1 MQPERDSRNSPCRCV
16 RSAVDAGFSLVE
28 ILVVLGIILI
38 IAAVATP
45 YMTKTLDTYRIRDTM
60 TNVASIAQRSR
71 TVALKENT
79 TQRLHVTKVN
89 GQVVLFVTDST
100 DAAIQPIPGDPQLYA
115 QYWLPA
121 QFDTPGL
128 PAGGPNN
135 LTPLVMWGSNFALN
149 GQNVNSDPYFNSRG
163 MPCIS
168 NGGGP
173 CTPTNGFV
181 FYFRYNAGGSFRWTA
196 LSISPAAR
204 VQSWFWNGTAWG
216 N

>member
-45 YMTKTLDTYRIRDTM
+45 YMTKTLDTYRVRDTM

-71 TVALKENT
+71 TVALKQNT
-79 TQRLHVTKVN
+79 TQRLHVATVN
-89 GQVVLFVTDST
+89 GQIVLFVTDST
-100 DAAIQPIPGDPQLYA
+100 DAAAQPVPGDPQLYA

-135 LTPLVMWGSNFALN
+135 LTANTMWGSNFVLN
-149 GQNVNSDPYFNSRG
+149 NVNVDPYFNSRG
-163 MPCIS
+163 MPCTI

-173 CTPTNGFV
+173 CASTNGFV
-181 FYFRYNAGGSFRWTA
+181 YYFRYNAGGSFRWTA

>member
-1 MQPERDSRNSPCRCV
+1 VQPEIDSLNRPRRCV
-16 RSAVDAGFSLVE
+16 RPAADAGFSLVE

-38 IAAVATP
+38 IAAVVTP
-45 YMTKTLDTYRIRDTM
+45 YMTKTLDTYRVRDTM

-71 TVALKENT
+71 TVALKQNT

-100 DAAIQPIPGDPQLYA
+100 DAAVQPIPGDPQLYA
-115 QYWLPA
+115 QYWLPT

-128 PAGGPNN
+128 PAGGPTN
-135 LTPLVMWGSNFALN
+135 LTANTMWGSNFVLN
-149 GQNVNSDPYFNSRG
+149 NVNIDPYFNSRG
-163 MPCIS
+163 MPCTT

-173 CTPTNGFV
+173 CAPTNGFV

-204 VQSWFWNGTAWG
+204 VQSWFWNGTGWG

>member
-1 MQPERDSRNSPCRCV
+1 MQPERDSLSSRYCRV

-45 YMTKTLDTYRIRDTM
+45 YMTKTLDTYRVRDTM
-60 TNVASIAQRSR
+60 NSVSGIAQRSR
-71 TVALKENT
+71 TLALKENT

-89 GQVVLFVTDST
+89 GRVVLFVTDST
-100 DAAIQPIPGDPQLYA
+100 DTAVQPVTGDPKLYA
-115 QYWLPA
+115 QYWLPT

-128 PAGGPNN
+128 PTGGPTN
-135 LTPLVMWGSNFALN
+135 LTANTMWGSNFTLN
-149 GQNVNSDPYFNSRG
+149 NVNIDPYFNSRG
-163 MPCIS
+163 MPCIT

-173 CTPTNGFV
+173 CAPTNGCV
-181 FYFRYNAGGSFRWTA
+181 FYFRYNAGGSARWTA